1 MKISFSIQ
9 AWEEYLYFQSQD
21 KKTLKKINELIKDI
35 ERNGVL
41 NGIGK
46 PEKLTNNLSG
56 LYSRRINDKDRL
68 VYKLGAGHEN
78 IEVYEI
84 TEATPEYYRLNDV
97 VNKTPE
103 YVEKEFINERDVL
116 WYFKGKSFYKNEW
129 CILCGATRQT
139 IPNVEELYKGKEEVM
154 FWTPMYNL
162 GFKLKEN

>member
-21 KKTLKKINELIKDI
+21 KKALKKINELIKDV

-68 VYKLGAGHEN
+68 VYKYKLENDFIVILQCKGH
-78 IEVYEI
+78 Y
-84 TEATPEYYRLNDV
+84 ND
-97 VNKTPE
+97 N
-103 YVEKEFINERDVL
+103 
-116 WYFKGKSFYKNEW
+116 
-129 CILCGATRQT
+129 
-139 IPNVEELYKGKEEVM
+139 
-154 FWTPMYNL
+154 
-162 GFKLKEN
+162 